1 MSGSAQAGNLSKRG
15 FSMSSKFCS
24 YCGATL
30 SRPDATFCTKC
41 GRSLAPSVSPSP
53 PLPPPGSTQPRLMVQ
68 QPGRSAN
75 THPLTKNVITIGRG
89 SQNDVVIDANV
100 VSRRH
105 AQITQQGSDYWITDT
120 GSTNGVAINGRR
132 IPAHQPIKLDD
143 GALLRI
149 GDQFGNSVAMTFQLT
164 AQQQTAVPG
173 KTIRLGELNL
183 DNLSAYT
190 LGRDPSNPVQ
200 LNHFSVS
207 RRHAEIQRTPQGD
220 VIRDLGSVNGTY
232 VNGNRLTKPHL
243 FQAGDIVQIGSFKL
257 VYDKAGFTQYAPD
270 GNYRLDA
277 TNLTRIVSIGGLGK
291 KLSGGS
297 TQKVILNDVTLS
309 IYPREFV
316 ALVGGSGAGKST
328 LMKAMSG
335 FTPANSGQVLVNGD
349 DLYANFAAYRSILGY
364 VPQDDIIHGPLTVNS
379 ALRYA
384 AQLRLPDAP
393 PEEIEGRIQK
403 VIEEVELVGHEEKQ
417 VQRLSG
423 GQRKRVSI
431 AVELLAEPG
440 LFFLD
445 EPTSGLDPGLE
456 KKMMYTMRDLA
467 DKGRTI
473 VLVTHATA
481 NIDQCTQVAFMAESK
496 LAYFGPPNDALA
508 FFKANDFSD
517 IYTTLSQP
525 VDPNNLPP
533 ACLHHYQQMQATTDP
548 QNPPQAAAVW
558 AEYYRHSPDYQQHV
572 GRRLQSN
579 TGFPQL
585 PTHQQ
590 QSQPQTQSEQ
600 MVSQG
605 KQFSVL
611 AQRYFELIRRDWQ
624 SLVVLI
630 AVMPIIGLLLLFMA
644 DKYDLVGK
652 NESEIRQ
659 EIQEAIREKQ
669 ADEDHR
675 DDNEQFQGIYQVVG
689 STQRVLFIMALAG
702 SLLGLFAASY
712 EIVKEEPIYQRER
725 MVNLK
730 IGPYLLSKMLVLAG
744 FALIQAFLFLLVLR
758 MKIEFPDEGVFL
770 PAGIEM
776 YITLVLTALASMALG
791 LLISALVTSDS
802 TVIYV
807 VLVVLFVQILFAG
820 AIFEIPNV
828 AKPVSYLTTTRWALE
843 ALGSTADM
851 EALKAK
857 GGGCL
862 ESEKELPPGMPPP
875 EATDYCK
882 EGQTEL
888 GSEYEFH
895 VSYKHEVP
903 HLWSRWFVLFG
914 FMALFLGL
922 TAVLQKRKDV
932 V

>member
-1 MSGSAQAGNLSKRG
+1 
-15 FSMSSKFCS
+15 
-24 YCGATL
+24 
-30 SRPDATFCTKC
+30 
-41 GRSLAPSVSPSP
+41 
-53 PLPPPGSTQPRLMVQ
+53 MVQ
-68 QPGRSAN
+68 QPGRSAA
-75 THPLTKNVITIGRG
+75 THPLTKNIITIGRDA
-89 SQNDVVIDANV
+89 QNDIVIDADV

-105 AQITQQGSDYWITDT
+105 AQITLQGSDYWITDM
-120 GSTNGVAINGRR
+120 GSTNGVAINGGR
-132 IPAHQPIKLDD
+132 ILPHQLVKLDD

-149 GDQFGNSVAMTFQLT
+149 GDQFGNSVSMTFQLT
-164 AQQQTAVPG
+164 AQQTAVPG
-173 KTIRLGELNL
+173 KTIRLGQLNL
-183 DNLSAYT
+183 GQAAVYT
-190 LGRDPSNPVQ
+190 LGRETNNQVQ
-200 LNHFSVS
+200 LNHPSVS
-207 RRHAEIQRTPQGD
+207 RRHAEIQRTPQGE
-220 VIRDLGSVNGTY
+220 VIRDLGSANGTY
-232 VNGNRLTKPHL
+232 VNGMRLTKTHL
-243 FQAGDIVQIGSFKL
+243 LQAGDIVQIGSFKL
-257 VYDKAGFTQYAPD
+257 VYDQTGFTQYTPD

-277 TNLTRIVSIGGLGK
+277 TNLTRIVSIGGLTQ

-297 TQKVILNDVTLS
+297 TQRIILDDVTLS
-309 IYPREFV
+309 IHPREFV

-349 DLYANFAAYRSILGY
+349 DLYANFGAYRSILGY
-364 VPQDDIIHGPLTVNS
+364 VPQDDIIHGQLTVYS
-379 ALRYA
+379 ALNYA

-393 PEEIEGRIQK
+393 PAEIETRIQR
-403 VIEEVELVGHEEKQ
+403 VIQEVELVGHEEKQ
-417 VQRLSG
+417 VQSLSG

-456 KKMMYTMRDLA
+456 KKMMYTMRQLA
-467 DKGRTI
+467 DNGRTI
-473 VLVTHATA
+473 ILVTHATA
-481 NIDQCTQVAFMAESK
+481 NIDQCTQVAFMSEGGK
-496 LAYFGPPNDALA
+496 LAYFGPPKDALV
-508 FFKANDFSD
+508 FFQATDFSD

-525 VDPNNLPP
+525 VDPNNLPQ
-533 ACLHHYQQMQATTDP
+533 ACLPHYQRLLQASADP
-548 QNPPQAAAVW
+548 KNPPDAATVW
-558 AEYYRHSPDYQQHV
+558 TEYYRHSPDYQQHV

-579 TGFPQL
+579 TGFPQV
-585 PTHQQ
+585 PMQQQ
-590 QSQPQTQSEQ
+590 QSQPQTQTEQ

-605 KQFSVL
+605 KQFGVL

-652 NESEIRQ
+652 NQSEIRQ
-659 EIQEAIREKQ
+659 EIQEDIREKRV
-669 ADEDHR
+669 DEDRR

-730 IGPYLLSKMLVLAG
+730 IGPYLLSKMVVLAG
-744 FALIQAFLFLLVLR
+744 FALVQAFLFLLVLR
-758 MKIEFPDEGVFL
+758 MKITFPDQGVFL

-776 YITLVLTALASMALG
+776 YVTLVLTALASMALG
-791 LLISALVTSDS
+791 LLISALVTSHS

-820 AIFEIPNV
+820 AIFEIPPV
-828 AKPVSYLTTTRWALE
+828 AQPVSYLTTTRWALE
-843 ALGSTADM
+843 ALGSTVDM
-851 EALKAK
+851 ESLKEK

-862 ESEKELPPGMPPP
+862 ESENELPPGMPRPP
-875 EATDYCK
+875 ATDYCK

-888 GSEYEFH
+888 GSEYTFH
-895 VSYKHEVP
+895 VSYNHSVP
-903 HLWSRWFVLFG
+903 HLLGRWFVLFG
-914 FMALFLGL
+914 FMGLFLGL